1 MRKPLPKIICLT
13 VYMLII
19 LAILYG
25 AGRVFVIDRF
35 HVGGNSMEPTLHAGD
50 PLLVEKWT
58 LGARIYTS
66 FNFDS
71 PVLSSFRMPG
81 LGHLKPG
88 DIAVFNSPDGGE
100 PGKIGFRINY
110 VYAKRVMGTPGD
122 TIQIISGF
130 YHNSSVPGRL
140 LCPPDGQARLGT
152 MASAEAD
159 SVKMYR
165 ESINDVPWSARNFGP
180 MAVPAKGCS
189 MKFDTVTAAA
199 YAMAVEYECGRRPVA
214 GETYTFKKNWYFFG
228 GDYVLN
234 SRDSRYFG
242 LVPEDYIVGRV
253 LPMGH
258 RERTARGL
266 RYADAQLEEALM
278 FAGANRGELEK
289 VLYHYKGEKDK
300 RAASEWLIRN
310 MPYHYGYASSPL
322 MDSVKVILQ
331 AVRAGNSVDKRRKE
345 RLIVREASLKKVYDS
360 RVITA
365 EYLID
370 NIDRAFQA
378 RNKRPWN
385 RALSFE
391 DFCEML
397 LPYRVGTEPLESWRP
412 VYEARF
418 AGILD
423 SLYTGSDIIAACDS
437 VNKRMGQT
445 FLLEESLQA
454 PDLGPGFLLDTRV
467 GGCQEVSAFSLY
479 LLRALGI
486 PAATDFLHKDV
497 VHLWTVVADTT
508 GRKEF
513 LRLFAE
519 YGGSPQERGLVDY
532 RTKGKVYRK
541 TYAPVRGR
549 LFRDVSAEYFGDFTC
564 EVPLERRTGETV
576 WLGMFTGARWLP
588 MEPGKKKGKTV
599 SFSSFEPGMVYAPVT
614 KEGKEMGYPFVRY
627 TDGSLERFV
636 PGGNSDSVRVTR
648 KTRLTAH
655 VKNLMAESA
664 GSVIEGSLTVDFT
677 TVTWKGRLPVTRV
690 NYNRV
695 NPHRPIRYLR
705 MSPPKGQPLQ
715 IAEIRLFRD
724 KERKSPL
731 PFTVK
736 EEALPLSDGDEL
748 TYYRATSPDI
758 PLILDLGREE
768 YIALLEWTPRN
779 DDNFI
784 RLGDV
789 YELQYN
795 DGPTGWIGLGCQT
808 AADTV
813 LYWDAIPQH
822 ALLRL
827 HNHTRGREEDAFIA
841 RDGQQQFVS
850 WNTP

>member
-1 MRKPLPKIICLT
+1 MKRLSLVIICRNALF
-13 VYMLII
+13 
-19 LAILYG
+19 LAIAVVLYG
-25 AGRVFVIDRF
+25 MCRVFVIDRF

-50 PLLVEKWT
+50 PLWVEKWT

-66 FNFDS
+66 FDFDS

-81 LGHLKPG
+81 LGRLKPG

-110 VYAKRVMGTPGD
+110 VYAKRVIGTPGD

-140 LCPPDGQARLGT
+140 LCPPEGQARLG
-152 MASAEAD
+152 MMPSAEAD

-189 MKFDTVTAAA
+189 MTFDSVTAAA
-199 YAMAVEYECGRRPVA
+199 YAMAVEYECGRRPTA
-214 GETYTFKKNWYFFG
+214 GESYTFRKNWYFMG
-228 GDYVLN
+228 GDYVFN

-242 LVPEDYIVGRV
+242 LIPEDYIVGRV

-266 RYADAQLEEALM
+266 RYADAQLEEALA
-278 FAGANRGELEK
+278 FAGVNRGELEK
-289 VLYHYKGEKDK
+289 VLYHYNGEKEK
-300 RAASEWLIRN
+300 RAAAEWLIRN
-310 MPYHYGYASSPL
+310 MPYHYGYAPSPL

-331 AVRAGNSVDKRRKE
+331 DVKAGKSVDKRRKE
-345 RLIVREASLKKVYDS
+345 RLIVQDASLKKVYDS
-360 RVITA
+360 HVITA

-378 RNKRPWN
+378 REKRPWN

-397 LPYRVGTEPLESWRP
+397 LPYRVGTEALESWRP

-418 AGILD
+418 SGILD
-423 SLYTGSDIIAACDS
+423 SLYTGSDMITACDS
-437 VNKRMGQT
+437 INKRLGQT
-445 FLLEESLQA
+445 FHLEESLRA
-454 PDLGPGFLLDTRV
+454 PDLGPNYLLDTRV

-519 YGGSPQERGLVDY
+519 YSGSPQERGLVDY

-541 TYAPVRGR
+541 AYAPVRGR
-549 LFRDVSAEYFGDFTC
+549 LFSDVSAEYFGDFTC
-564 EVPLERRTGETV
+564 EVPLEKKAEETV

-588 MEPGKKKGKTV
+588 MEPGKKMGKTV

-614 KEGKEMGYPFVRY
+614 KEGKEVGYPFVRH
-627 TDGSLERFV
+627 TDGFLERFV
-636 PGGNSDSVRVTR
+636 PGGRSDSIRVTR

-664 GSVIEGSLTVDFT
+664 GSVIEGSLTADFT
-677 TVTWKGRLPVTRV
+677 MVTWKDTLPVTRV

-695 NPHRPIRYLR
+695 YPNAPIRFIR
-705 MSPPKGQPLQ
+705 IRPARGKPLQ
-715 IAEIRLFRD
+715 MAEIQVFQD
-724 KERKSPL
+724 TERKYPI

-736 EEALPLSDGDEL
+736 DEVGALHDSDEL
-748 TYYRATSPDI
+748 TFYRSSDPDV
-758 PLILDLGREE
+758 PVVLDFGKEVSV
-768 YIALLEWTPRN
+768 ALLEWTPRN

-784 RLGDV
+784 RLGDE

-795 DGPTGWIGLGCQT
+795 NGPSGWVGLGRQT

-813 LYWDAIPQH
+813 LYWDSIPQH

-827 HNHTRGREEDAFIA
+827 HNHTRGREEDAFIF